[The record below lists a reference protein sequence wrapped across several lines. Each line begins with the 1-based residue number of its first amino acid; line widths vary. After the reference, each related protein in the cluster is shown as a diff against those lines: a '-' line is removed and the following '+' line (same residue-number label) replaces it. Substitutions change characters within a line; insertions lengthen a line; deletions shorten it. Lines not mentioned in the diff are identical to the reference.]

1 LLLDQDR
8 GPAWKPA
15 KAEVVSSLN
24 IVIYLFSSI
33 NAYLDLPFIRL
44 PEKRDDFVENHRGT
58 EFEPKGRTRGAVSV
72 ALKFFK
78 TDLYFLLILKVNI
91 KQRYETNRSDLEKK
105 WKAFDNSLFNRC
117 RNVG

>member
-1 LLLDQDR
+1 M
-8 GPAWKPA
+8 A
-15 KAEVVSSLN
+15 SSLN

-91 KQRYETNRSDLEKK
+91 KQRYETTESIRFGKK